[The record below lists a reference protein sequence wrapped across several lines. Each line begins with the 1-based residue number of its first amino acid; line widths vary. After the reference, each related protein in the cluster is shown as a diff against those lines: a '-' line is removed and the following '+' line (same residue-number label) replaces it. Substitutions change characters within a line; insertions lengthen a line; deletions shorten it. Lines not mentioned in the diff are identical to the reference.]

1 MENRIV
7 SKFNYEFALLIIIGG
22 LAVSFFAQ
30 TFTYP
35 GTIAG
40 LFPRIVSTIV
50 ILMVLFLLVAKFRSK
65 SAASESDEELLDDEE
80 VGTWGKSVSKH
91 ALPVMNWKIS
101 VLLMLGYFVLIYLI
115 GFGIGTFLYA
125 VAIPLLLQ
133 YKNKLVA
140 VVFAL
145 VTAVALIVL
154 FGTLFYV
161 PLPQGLI
168 FELLFGG

>member
-7 SKFNYEFALLIIIGG
+7 SKFNFEFALLVIIGG
-22 LAVSFFAQ
+22 LAVAFLAQ

-35 GTIAG
+35 GVITG

-50 ILMVLFLLVAKFRSK
+50 ILMVLFLLVVKFRSTG
-65 SAASESDEELLDDEE
+65 ATSESDEEQMGDEE
-80 VGTWGKSVSKH
+80 IGAWGKASSERTH
-91 ALPVMNWKIS
+91 PMMQWKIS
-101 VLLMLGYFVLIYLI
+101 VLLMLAYFVLIYLI

-125 VAIPLLLQ
+125 VAIPFLLQ
-133 YKNKLVA
+133 YKNRLVT

-145 VTAVALIVL
+145 VTSVALIVL